1 MNGAE
6 GQEIES
12 TNNQRK
18 RKENTNCGNV
28 QIQVNGVQQQHV
40 NTARQKVVNAEEYN
54 ANRSM
59 EVLQQPESIAT

>member
-1 MNGAE
+1 MLSDVTNFSAGNTRVFAGVYILLTGRFAMNGAE

-28 QIQVNGVQQQHV
+28 
-40 NTARQKVVNAEEYN
+40 
-54 ANRSM
+54 
-59 EVLQQPESIAT
+59 